1 MEQPNLSYI
10 NQIVRGDEAAKNT
23 LIEVIKSEFPEEKK
37 NYFESLKSNN
47 LENIASNVH
56 RIKHK
61 FSILGLETNYT
72 SAVKYEQSLRNA
84 QLEHISKEQFET
96 TLSVISKYLKT
107 I

>member
-10 NQIVRGDEAAKNT
+10 NQLARGDDSVKNT
-23 LIEVIKSEFPEEKK
+23 LIEVIKNEFPDEKK
-37 NYFESLKSNN
+37 VYLESLKSNN
-47 LENIASNVH
+47 LEKIASNVH

-61 FSILGLETNYT
+61 FSILGLETSYNT
-72 SAVKYEQSLRNA
+72 AVKYEQSLRND
-84 QLEHISKEQFET
+84 QLETISKEQFET

>member
-1 MEQPNLSYI
+1 MIQPNLNYI
-10 NQIVRGDEAAKNT
+10 EQLARGDDSIRQT
-23 LIEVIKSEFPEEKK
+23 LIQVIKDEFPDEKEE
-37 NYFESLKSNN
+37 YFECLKTNN

-61 FSILGLETNYT
+61 FSILGLETSYNT
-72 SAVKYEQSLRNA
+72 AVKYEQSLRND
-84 QLEHISKEQFET
+84 QLESISKEQFET